1 MEKFAHEKGTIPA
14 PATAT
19 SPTAG
24 KRSRVI
30 KSVLVASAVGI
41 TVHLLAGQA
50 LHVLFNEPKRPRPL
64 VGKAAED
71 LFLYVIP
78 LSPKT

>member
-19 SPTAG
+19 LPTAG

-41 TVHLLAGQA
+41 AVHLAGQA
-50 LHVLFNEPKRPRPL
+50 LHVLFNEPKRLRPL